1 MATFTERFKML
12 YDEKKSEAKKNN
24 QNYSFNHLGDY
35 FGIDSKLK
43 STTLHGYYDGSSK
56 NPTLENLKELANYF
70 GVSVSYLI
78 GESDIRSLDYQ
89 SDYEVF
95 EKYGFSADTMRS
107 LISISQKEK
116 NVSLRY
122 KKALEYLLTDFWGN
136 DSYPILLYVGEYL
149 LRIRGTGQNIVNS
162 TDLDIL
168 KDRLNCDKPNYKE
181 VMSTLNSI
189 IENSEPY
196 STDELDMYLLTQI
209 TSYLRELRKF
219 FDEEQSK
226 KFEELKQ
233 KSPVYVEKIFD
244 TYLKN
249 KNNSKWISFSYNIPD
264 SFYKN
269 KVLFYKTQG
278 QWAKTQGQNL

>member
-249 KNNSKWISFSYNIPD
+249 KNNSK
-264 SFYKN
+264 
-269 KVLFYKTQG
+269 
-278 QWAKTQGQNL
+278 